1 MSSKNS
7 VHKHYIL
14 LCFLTTGFF
23 FCGCVI
29 MLICSLEVIHV
40 HEEIG
45 LALAM
50 LLCRVWLWWEEIK
63 PLSYLGA
70 FLYGRIMS

>member
-7 VHKHYIL
+7 GQKHYIL

-23 FCGCVI
+23 FFVI

-45 LALAM
+45 LALAV
-50 LLCRVWLWWEEIK
+50 LLCRVWLWWEEIN
-63 PLSYLGA
+63 PLSFLGA

>member
-1 MSSKNS
+1 MLFNHR
-7 VHKHYIL
+7 V
-14 LCFLTTGFF
+14 FF
-23 FCGCVI
+23 VI

-50 LLCRVWLWWEEIK
+50 LLCSVATVGGNQSSLISWYIPVWEDYVVVSQR
-63 PLSYLGA
+63 LSRLIFIATSLSG
-70 FLYGRIMS
+70 